1 VKVAYAI
8 EIARSVVAQLE
19 ALSGAER
26 VRVLDGIEKHLAHE
40 PLRETRNRKP
50 LRPNPIAPWELR
62 LGPLRVFYDV
72 SERGRKIVYVLA
84 IGKKVRNIVR
94 IGGQEIK
101 L

>member
-1 VKVAYAI
+1 MAYAI

-26 VRVLDGIEKHLAHE
+26 ARVLDGIERQLVHE

-62 LGPLRVFYDV
+62 LGALRVFYDV
-72 SERGRKIVYVLA
+72 SETGRRVVHVLA

>member
-1 VKVAYAI
+1 M
-8 EIARSVVAQLE
+8 AQLE

-26 VRVLDGIEKHLAHE
+26 AWVLDGIERHLARE
-40 PLRETRNRKP
+40 PLRETGNRKP
-50 LRPNPIAPWELR
+50 LRPNPIAPWESR
-62 LGPLRVFYDV
+62 LGALRVFYDV
-72 SERGRKIVYVLA
+72 SETGRKIVHVLA